1 MELDTPSLEVIIIW
15 LIIGLLA
22 AWGGLVRYII
32 DIKEKNK
39 EWDSKE
45 VLSQIVISN
54 FSGFLG
60 GFLSF
65 ESGVSLYIT
74 FAISGLFGTMGS
86 SGIHYLWRKFFS
98 HGDKNEHK

>member
-15 LIIGLLA
+15 LIIGTLS

-32 DIKEKNK
+32 DIKENNDKWDNK
-39 EWDSKE
+39 K
-45 VLSQIVISN
+45 VLSQIIVSN
-54 FSGFLG
+54 FAGFLG

-74 FAISGLFGTMGS
+74 FAISGLFGTMGC
-86 SGIHYLWRKFFS
+86 SGIHYLWKKLFNHR
-98 HGDKNEHK
+98 GKNE